1 MLHRASQVRRLPTLV
16 PFRRREGARI
26 EMAGRRI
33 AAFRRTVW
41 YTLVDAADDNAE
53 VAISAGAIAAAIG
66 VASRRGP
73 ASRSNVQRALRWL
86 RGEGLID
93 IVDQASGLDN
103 RTNTYRLRVPR
114 HVPRVRRRRRA

>member
-1 MLHRASQVRRLPTLV
+1 MFDRRLAHRALRAGV
-16 PFRRREGARI
+16 PSA
-26 EMAGRRI
+26 AASATGRRI